1 MKYLGI
7 NLKQNEQNLYE
18 EKYKT
23 WMKNIKELNKWRIS

>member
-23 WMKNIKELNKWRIS
+23 WMKKYQRTK